1 MRIIGHEL
9 EPILW
14 MITNP
19 VNKELYWNPYIPSMK
34 DPNIKLT
41 SLKIK
46 NNDIIT
52 LTPLGQAK
60 VESEIKKYNVIIT
73 YM

>member
-1 MRIIGHEL
+1 MF
-9 EPILW
+9 
-14 MITNP
+14 
-19 VNKELYWNPYIPSMK
+19 WNPYMSGEFK

-46 NNDIIT
+46 SNDIIT

-60 VESEIKKYNVIIT
+60 IDSEIKKYNVIIT